1 MPAPSNGFSVSLNR
15 PATLDADER
24 ARLLHAADDR
34 SACERLLAYLV
45 IADGLTL
52 ARAVSLRRED
62 VVGDTVIVTDKAGGR
77 ESRSPV
83 VLHCC
88 SRTPRGGAVDW
99 DAAGDRTFR
108 SPPYALRRTKPPA
121 RAGSPSGCRSAVG
134 APAGA
139 WSSDRRGRLTLG
151 QQAGAQKN
159 VLSRNPAVRTSQP
172 PISAMIR
179 VIVESAGSGEG
190 ITELVV
196 GVTAP
201 AVDDIAGGC
210 SEEVGTSSLLL
221 PGG

>member
-24 ARLLHAADDR
+24 ARVLHAADDR

-52 ARAVSLRRED
+52 AQAVSLRRED

-77 ESRSPV
+77 ESRTLSSFTAALVHRAAEQFP
-83 VLHCC
+83 
-88 SRTPRGGAVDW
+88 TW

-139 WSSDRRGRLTLG
+139 WSSDRRGRLTLA
-151 QQAGAQKN
+151 QQAGAQKIC
-159 VLSRNPAVRTSQP
+159 LSRNPAIRTSQP

-179 VIVESAGSGEG
+179 VIMRALVPGRGSRNWLSVSRRQPWM
-190 ITELVV
+190 T
-196 GVTAP
+196 
-201 AVDDIAGGC
+201 
-210 SEEVGTSSLLL
+210 
-221 PGG
+221 